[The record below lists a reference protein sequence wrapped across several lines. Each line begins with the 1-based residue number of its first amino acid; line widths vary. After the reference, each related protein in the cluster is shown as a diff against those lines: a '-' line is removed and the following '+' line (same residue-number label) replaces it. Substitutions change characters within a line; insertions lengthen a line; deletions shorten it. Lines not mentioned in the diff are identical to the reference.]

1 MLDTKSFDTVP
12 SPILSLLSPIT
23 QTIVPADVGGDVTD
37 VRVNVGLVIVLF
49 VKVWVP
55 VRVTTV
61 ESIAI
66 VPEPVIVPSR

>member
-1 MLDTKSFDTVP
+1 VLDTKSFDTVP

-49 VKVWVP
+49 VKV
-55 VRVTTV
+55 
-61 ESIAI
+61 
-66 VPEPVIVPSR
+66 